1 MIRAQVSWWPGNV
14 SVGGTHV
21 HHLVWGILLLLIS
34 GYCGIAF
41 EPDSPWRELL
51 AILFGIGAGLTLDE
65 FALWLH
71 LRDVYWE
78 REGRR
83 SIDAV
88 IVAGTLGLLVVLGF
102 RVFLD
107 LAEDAALAFK
117 LVVASVGAA
126 GIVVGVVNGLKGK
139 FGWAVASLFV
149 PPVGLVGAARP
160 AKEGSAWERVRAR

>member
-1 MIRAQVSWWPGNV
+1 MIRAEVSWWPGNV

-21 HHLVWGILLLLIS
+21 HHLVWGILVVLIA
-34 GYCGIAF
+34 GYSGIAF
-41 EPDSPWRELL
+41 APDSPWREVL

-78 REGRR
+78 QEGRR

-88 IVAGTLGLLVVLGF
+88 IVAGALGLIVILGF

-107 LAEDAALAFK
+107 LAEEAEVALK
-117 LVVASVGAA
+117 VVVAGAGVLGIAVG
-126 GIVVGVVNGLKGK
+126 IVNGLKGK
-139 FGWAVASLFV
+139 FAWAVASLLV
-149 PPVGLVGAARP
+149 PPVGLVGAVRP

>member
-1 MIRAQVSWWPGNV
+1 V

-21 HHLVWGILLLLIS
+21 HHLVWGILLVLVT
-34 GYCGIAF
+34 GYSGIAF
-41 EPDSPWRELL
+41 APGSPWRELL

-78 REGRR
+78 QEGRR

-88 IVAGTLGLLVVLGF
+88 IVAGILGFLVVFGF

-107 LAEDAALAFK
+107 LAEDAALELK
-117 LVVASVGAA
+117 LVVATAGAA

-149 PPVGLVGAARP
+149 PVVGLVGAARP
-160 AKEGSAWERVRAR
+160 AKEGSAWERLRSR

>member
-1 MIRAQVSWWPGNV
+1 V

-21 HHLVWGILLLLIS
+21 HHLVWGILLMLVV
-34 GYCGIAF
+34 GYSAIAF

-51 AILFGIGAGLTLDE
+51 AVLFGIGAGLTLDE

-78 REGRR
+78 QEGRS

-88 IVAGTLGLLVVLGF
+88 IVAGALGLIVVFGF

-107 LAEDAALAFK
+107 LAEEAALGLK
-117 LVVASVGAA
+117 LVVAGAGAVGIA
-126 GIVVGVVNGLKGK
+126 VGVVNGLKGK
-139 FGWAVASLFV
+139 FAWAVASLFV
-149 PPVGLVGAARP
+149 PLVGLVGAVRP
-160 AKEGSAWERVRAR
+160 AKEGSAWERVRSR